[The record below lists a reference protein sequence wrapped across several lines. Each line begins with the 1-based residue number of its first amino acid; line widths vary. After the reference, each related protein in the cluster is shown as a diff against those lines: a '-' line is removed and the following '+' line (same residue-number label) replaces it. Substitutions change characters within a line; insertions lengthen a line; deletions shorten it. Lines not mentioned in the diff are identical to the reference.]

1 MQINSFPHPKEP
13 RHLTSRLAV
22 MAAGVYLQ
30 VCASDLC
37 DGADIH
43 ADLCFSFHQL
53 WVPAT
58 QGKGSNKQKHPR
70 VCVHTTMVL
79 PLVYWAPVAKI
90 AREEIPKF
98 GGAKSDTEKFGP
110 LKAALGNIPALC
122 ANHTVRSWPPAHSRH
137 FTQFSGNF
145 RSGEQDLKPP
155 LAYSCI
161 GGLFRFASKRRARS
175 ETPR

>member
-1 MQINSFPHPKEP
+1 MGWIQINSFPHQEL
-13 RHLTSRLAV
+13 RHPTSRLAA
-22 MAAGVYLQ
+22 MATGVDLQ
-30 VCASDLC
+30 VRASDPC

-79 PLVYWAPVAKI
+79 PLVYWAPAAKKP
-90 AREEIPKF
+90 REETPKF
-98 GGAKSDTEKFGP
+98 GGPKSDAKKFGP
-110 LKAALGNIPALC
+110 LKVALGNIPALC
-122 ANHTVRSWPPAHSRH
+122 ANHTVRLRPPAHNHH

-145 RSGEQDLKPP
+145 RSGEQDLKPS
-155 LAYSCI
+155 LTYSYI
-161 GGLFRFASKRRARS
+161 GGLFRLAS
-175 ETPR
+175 E